1 MRAEYVNAFLV
12 PSVRV
17 LEKMARVS
25 VRLGRPRR
33 LEGLELGDNLCI
45 IIGLQGRLNGSV
57 VLAASHAVAWAVAE
71 RIAGGAVEDDRE
83 VRAILA
89 ELANTI
95 VGNATGH
102 LYDLG
107 VREGITPPTVVDGE
121 AVNVDFGTGMEIV
134 LLPLETEAGRVDL
147 VVSLAPEE
155 P

>member
-17 LEKMARVS
+17 LEKMARAS
-25 VRLGRPRR
+25 VRLGKPQR
-33 LEGLELGDNLCI
+33 LEDLGLGDSLCI
-45 IIGLQGRLNGSV
+45 LIGLQGRLNGAV
-57 VLAASHAVAWAVAE
+57 VLAASHAVAQAVAE
-71 RIAGGAVEDDRE
+71 RVVGGPLKDARE
-83 VRAILA
+83 VRVILA

-121 AVNVDFGTGMEIV
+121 AVNLDFGKGMESV

-147 VVSLAPEE
+147 VVSLAPER